1 MVGVLVL
8 ETLDLV
14 LTLLNQYYLVDLE
27 EYFPQ
32 LRRVQVLL
40 PPMIFGE
47 HSTYRTDEW
56 PMQTRRVERVRASL
70 DCDGQHEDS
79 HEDGDVGPH
88 GGGSGAAVA
97 SDRGKDNIDT

>member
-1 MVGVLVL
+1 MWVL

-27 EYFPQ
+27 GYFLP
-32 LRRVQVLL
+32 LHRVPIL
-40 PPMIFGE
+40 PPPTIFGE
-47 HSTYRTDEW
+47 HLTCRTDEW
-56 PMQTRRVERVRASL
+56 PMQSKRVERARASL

-79 HEDGDVGPH
+79 HENGDVGPH
-88 GGGSGAAVA
+88 GGGLGAAVA